1 MSSANGTYR
10 VRGSLRYI
18 TLSILD
24 MWFVSVYLF
33 YLVLTWTGR
42 IKITLKRAKVFENN
56 IGSFK

>member
-1 MSSANGTYR
+1 MSSADGTYI
-10 VRGSLRYI
+10 VWGSLRI

-24 MWFVSVYLF
+24 MWFVSVCLF

-42 IKITLKRAKVFENN
+42 LKIALKRAKVFEKKK